1 MLENKVVDGSARKSV
16 ARPLEKRHFFSVFSG
31 LKRYIYIM
39 KLSEIYNTKGVLLD
53 SEHEIRVVKE
63 SMIPEKW
70 KKDFNQFMFGQ
81 TCVMM
86 DDGDFAYYFLD
97 FLIWYNENKTRI
109 LRDEA
114 IDDTL
119 A

>member
-1 MLENKVVDGSARKSV
+1 
-16 ARPLEKRHFFSVFSG
+16 
-31 LKRYIYIM
+31 
-39 KLSEIYNTKGVLLD
+39 
-53 SEHEIRVVKE
+53 
-63 SMIPEKW
+63 MIPEKW
-70 KKDFNQFMFGQ
+70 MKDFNQFMFGQ

-86 DDGDFAYYFLD
+86 DDGDTAYYFLD
-97 FLIWYNENKTRI
+97 FLIWYNENKTQI

>member
-1 MLENKVVDGSARKSV
+1 V
-16 ARPLEKRHFFSVFSG
+16 APREKALFSVFSG
-31 LKRYIYIM
+31 LKYYIYNM

-53 SEHEIRVVKE
+53 SDHEIRVVKE

-70 KKDFNQFMFGQ
+70 MKDFNQFMFGQ
-81 TCVMM
+81 TCVIM
-86 DDGDFAYYFLD
+86 DNGEFGYYFLD
-97 FLIWYNENKTRI
+97 FAIWYNQNKMQI
-109 LRDEA
+109 LREEN

>member
-1 MLENKVVDGSARKSV
+1 
-16 ARPLEKRHFFSVFSG
+16 
-31 LKRYIYIM
+31 M

-70 KKDFNQFMFGQ
+70 LKGFNQFMFGQ

-86 DDGDFAYYFLD
+86 DDGDTAYYFLD
-97 FLIWYNENKTRI
+97 FLIWYNENKTQI

-119 A
+119 DQSFITDSDRRRN

>member
-1 MLENKVVDGSARKSV
+1 MVDGSARKSV

-31 LKRYIYIM
+31 LKYYIYIM

-70 KKDFNQFMFGQ
+70 LKCFNHFMFGQ

-86 DDGDFAYYFLD
+86 ADGDTAYYFLD